1 MHCAVA
7 PGTVSSQQGVLL
19 VALHRTAGGN
29 TSCRC
34 FAADAAAGAST
45 NSISR
50 LGERLLAGSRDY
62 LTPSSVRQLIAAAG
76 SSEIN
81 TPSQLLMSLQVHED
95 AIQDMQ
101 FSADG
106 SYVITASLDKT
117 AKLVDVISLEVREG
131 VQCTGGVS

>member
-1 MHCAVA
+1 
-7 PGTVSSQQGVLL
+7 
-19 VALHRTAGGN
+19 
-29 TSCRC
+29 
-34 FAADAAAGAST
+34 
-45 NSISR
+45 
-50 LGERLLAGSRDY
+50 
-62 LTPSSVRQLIAAAG
+62 
-76 SSEIN
+76 
-81 TPSQLLMSLQVHED
+81 MSLQVHED